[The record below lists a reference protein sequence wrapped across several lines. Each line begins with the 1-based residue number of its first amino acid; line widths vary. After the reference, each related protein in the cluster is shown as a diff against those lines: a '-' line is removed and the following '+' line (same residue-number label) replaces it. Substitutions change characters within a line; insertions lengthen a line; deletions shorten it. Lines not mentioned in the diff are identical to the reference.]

1 MKILLT
7 GYKGFIGQHM
17 HKALIQ
23 AGHDV
28 ECYEWGDTYPGVM
41 DKDWVIHMGA
51 ISSTTETDI
60 DKVLRQNYDFSV
72 SLFED
77 CKTFG
82 VPFQFSSSAGIY
94 GQTIEFK
101 ETSKPD
107 PRSPY
112 AWSKYLFERYA
123 WEHRGGCI
131 LQMFR
136 YFNVYSTD
144 GESERHKGGQ
154 ASPHFQFTE
163 QAKNKKEITIFEDS
177 DRARRDFIH
186 VDQVVD
192 TQMKFFKVRDS
203 GVFNLGTGKTS
214 TFQTVAKSIAKA
226 YNVPIKVVP
235 MPENIKKHYQWYTKA
250 DMTKTNETL
259 AKYDRNV

>member
-17 HKALIQ
+17 HKALLQ
-23 AGHDV
+23 EGHEV
-28 ECYEWGDTYPGVM
+28 ETYEWGEGPCPGVM

-60 DKVLRQNYDFSV
+60 EKVLKQNYDCSIR
-72 SLFED
+72 LFED
-77 CKTFG
+77 CKVFG
-82 VPFQFSSSAGIY
+82 VPFQFSSSASVY
-94 GQTIEFK
+94 GQSIEFK

-123 WEHRGGCI
+123 WENRGGCI

-144 GESERHKGGQ
+144 GESERHKGDQ
-154 ASPHFQFTE
+154 ASPYFKFTE
-163 QAKNKKEITIFEDS
+163 QAKNNREIVIFQDS

-186 VDQVVD
+186 VDEVVN
-192 TQMKFFKVRDS
+192 THLKFFKVRES
-203 GVFNLGTGKTS
+203 GVFNLGTGKTT
-214 TFQTVAKSIAKA
+214 TFETVAKSIAKA
-226 YNVPIKVVP
+226 YNVPVKVVP
-235 MPENIKKHYQWYTKA
+235 MPDNIRNNYQWFTKA
-250 DMTKTNETL
+250 DMTKTKEVL
-259 AKYDRNV
+259 AKYDL